1 MTTEAELDV
10 VGVLLGADATGEAT
24 GVVGVVGAVGAVG
37 AVPGDDTGA
46 ATKGATECKVE

>member
-24 GVVGVVGAVGAVG
+24 GVVGVVGAVGAV
-37 AVPGDDTGA
+37 PGDDTGA